1 MRCRLRSLKKAMMIG
16 NKAFKSCTKSSR
28 RSPFRDHAPP
38 LIPSAKYKRSCVK
51 NKMYMPLVTAWII
64 NNNLIMYIGRQNEKR
79 KEKKVFLYN

>member
-1 MRCRLRSLKKAMMIG
+1 MRCRLRSLKKAIMIG

-38 LIPSAKYKRSCVK
+38 LMPSAKYKRSCVK

-64 NNNLIMYIGRQNEKR
+64 NNNLGRQNEKR
-79 KEKKVFLYN
+79 KEKKYFYTN